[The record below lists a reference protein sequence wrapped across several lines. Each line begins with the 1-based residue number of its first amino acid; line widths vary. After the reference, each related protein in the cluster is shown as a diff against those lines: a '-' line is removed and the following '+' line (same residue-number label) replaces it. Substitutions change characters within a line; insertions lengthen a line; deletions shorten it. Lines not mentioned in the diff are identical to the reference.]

1 MSGPRAGG
9 IYSGL
14 LRLYPRRFRDDYGV
28 DMALLLP
35 SNSATSPPAAS
46 GPAASSI
53 SPSPSPPDTWRP
65 T

>member
-1 MSGPRAGG
+1 MSGPTAGG

-28 DMALLLP
+28 DMALLFAEQLRDEP
-35 SNSATSPPAAS
+35 AAAS

-53 SPSPSPPDTWRP
+53 SPSPSPPYTWRP